1 MLDFDICH
9 TDGKARLGR
18 LSTAHGEVATPL
30 LMPCGTVGAV
40 RGITPAQLR
49 DTGTEM
55 VLANAYHL
63 MLRPGAEVVAEL
75 GGLHRLMA
83 WPGPILTDSGGYQ
96 VLSLADRR
104 TVTDQGVTFR
114 SHIDGALV
122 ELTPERCM
130 EVQWLLGADIV
141 MQLDECPPASAGRDQ
156 LAAAVRRSAE
166 WARRCKAAWE
176 ARGRSARAG
185 HPQGLF
191 GIQQGSVD
199 PGIRRRCSE
208 QLASMP
214 FDGYAIGGLAVGEP
228 SEVLHEAVDFCAP
241 MLPTDRPR
249 YLMGVGY
256 PEDLLHAVSC
266 GVDLFDCVLPT
277 RSARTG
283 KAFTSRG
290 EIVIKNARWAD
301 DDSPL
306 DPDCKCPTCR
316 RYSKGTL
323 RHFFI
328 SREVTSVVLL
338 TVHNLYYFLS
348 LMRGAREAIMAGRYG
363 EYRERFQSI
372 REMGH
377 TE

>member
-191 GIQQGSVD
+191 GIQQGGTD
-199 PGIRRRCSE
+199 PELRAESARRIVA
-208 QLASMP
+208 LDLP
-214 FDGYAIGGLAVGEP
+214 GYAVGGLGVGEGP
-228 SEVLHEAVDFCAP
+228 RRMRAVLEALDAQ
-241 MLPTDRPR
+241 LPANKPR
-249 YLMGVGY
+249 YLMGVGE
-256 PEDLLHAVSC
+256 PADMLAAVAC

-277 RSARTG
+277 RNARNAQ
-283 KAFTSRG
+283 AFTWTGRLRLR
-290 EIVIKNARWAD
+290 NAEHARD
-301 DDSPL
+301 DRAVEEG
-306 DPDCKCPTCR
+306 CPCYTCR
-316 RYSKGTL
+316 NFSRAAI
-323 RHFFI
+323 RHYFQAQEMLGPI
-328 SREVTSVVLL
+328 LL
-338 TVHNLYYFLS
+338 TIHNLTFF
-348 LMRGAREAIMAGRYG
+348 ARFTAAIRQAIAGG
-363 EYRERFQSI
+363 QFQQRS
-372 REMGH
+372 RQWLAQMYPRP
-377 TE
+377 